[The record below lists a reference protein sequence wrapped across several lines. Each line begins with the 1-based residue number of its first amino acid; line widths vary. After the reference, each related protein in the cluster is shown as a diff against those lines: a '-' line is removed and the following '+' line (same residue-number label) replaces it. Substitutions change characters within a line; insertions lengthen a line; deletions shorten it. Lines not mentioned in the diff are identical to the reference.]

1 MINNKFSR
9 LPEDTKKNLCIKYK
23 AGGITIAALAKQ
35 FSISMGLTR
44 QILIEGKALKAHKKI
59 KNVNTK
65 IYKGPYGGILARLSL
80 WDLAKIAY
88 NNTVS
93 KFTTKAK

>member
-23 AGGITIAALAKQ
+23 AGDITIATLAKQ

-44 QILIEGKALKAHKKI
+44 QILIEGKALKAHKKT
-59 KNVNTK
+59 KKVSTK
-65 IYKGPYGGILARLSL
+65 IYKGSYSGVLARLSL
-80 WDLAKIAY
+80 WDLANIAY
-88 NNTVS
+88 NNI
-93 KFTTKAK
+93 KTKLFKGTK